1 MFYRLV
7 RPFIKRH
14 YYLIQ
19 IEMKRTLFALV
30 LLVISCSG
38 FAQKSVDA
46 LFSKYSGEDGFTSI
60 TINGNLLKLIR
71 AFDDDDEDNF
81 WPGDVSS
88 IRILVQ
94 DDEGFYS
101 GNFFRMVERELDRR
115 NYEEFMRINDSD
127 NDVVMLVR
135 SQGASFTEF
144 LVIAGDD
151 DGEDNVLIQV
161 KGRMTHREARE
172 FAEKIREDHGAE
184 IVISCR

>member
-1 MFYRLV
+1 
-7 RPFIKRH
+7 
-14 YYLIQ
+14 
-19 IEMKRTLFALV
+19 MKRIVFALV
-30 LLVISCSG
+30 LISISLSG

-60 TINGNLLKLIR
+60 TINGSLLKLIR
-71 AFDDDDEDNF
+71 AFDNNDEDNF
-81 WPGDVSS
+81 WPGDVSV

-94 DDEGFYS
+94 DDGGFYA
-101 GNFFRMVERELDRR
+101 GNFFRMVERELDRK

-127 NDVVMLVR
+127 NDVLMLVR
-135 SQGASFTEF
+135 SQGRNFTEF

-161 KGRMTHREARE
+161 KGNMTYKEARE
-172 FAEKIREDHGAE
+172 FSDKIRKDHGAE

>member
-1 MFYRLV
+1 
-7 RPFIKRH
+7 
-14 YYLIQ
+14 
-19 IEMKRTLFALV
+19 MKRIVFALV
-30 LLVISCSG
+30 LISISLSG

-71 AFDDDDEDNF
+71 AFDNDDEDNF
-81 WPGDVSS
+81 WPGDVSV

-94 DDEGFYS
+94 DDGGFYA
-101 GNFFRMVERELDRR
+101 GNFFRMVERELDRK

-127 NDVVMLVR
+127 NDVLMLVR
-135 SQGASFTEF
+135 SQGRNFTEF

-161 KGRMTHREARE
+161 KGNMTYKEARE
-172 FAEKIREDHGAE
+172 FSDKIRKDHGAE

>member
-1 MFYRLV
+1 
-7 RPFIKRH
+7 
-14 YYLIQ
+14 
-19 IEMKRTLFALV
+19 MKRIVFALV
-30 LLVISCSG
+30 LISISLSG

-71 AFDDDDEDNF
+71 AFDNDDEDNF
-81 WPGDVSS
+81 WPGDVSV

-94 DDEGFYS
+94 DDGGFYA
-101 GNFFRMVERELDRR
+101 GNFFRMVERELDRK

-127 NDVVMLVR
+127 NDVLMLVR
-135 SQGASFTEF
+135 SQGRNFTEF

-161 KGRMTHREARE
+161 KGNMTYKEARE
-172 FAEKIREDHGAE
+172 FSDQIRKDHGAE

>member
-1 MFYRLV
+1 
-7 RPFIKRH
+7 
-14 YYLIQ
+14 
-19 IEMKRTLFALV
+19 MKRIVCALV
-30 LLVISCSG
+30 IMAISISG

-71 AFDDDDEDNF
+71 AFDNDDEDNF
-81 WPGDVSS
+81 WPGDVSV

-94 DDEGFYS
+94 DDEGFYAA
-101 GNFFRMVERELDRR
+101 NFFRMVERELDRK

-127 NDVVMLVR
+127 NDVLMFVR

-161 KGRMTHREARE
+161 KGRMTHKEARE
-172 FAEKIREDHGAE
+172 FADKIKKDHGAE

>member
-1 MFYRLV
+1 
-7 RPFIKRH
+7 
-14 YYLIQ
+14 
-19 IEMKRTLFALV
+19 MKRIVFALV
-30 LLVISCSG
+30 LISISLSG

-71 AFDDDDEDNF
+71 AFDNDDEDNF
-81 WPGDVSS
+81 WPGDVSV

-94 DDEGFYS
+94 DDGGFYA
-101 GNFFRMVERELDRR
+101 GNFFRMVERELDRK

-127 NDVVMLVR
+127 NDVLMLVS
-135 SQGASFTEF
+135 SQGRNFTEF
-144 LVIAGDD
+144 IVIAGDD

-161 KGRMTHREARE
+161 KGNMTYKEARE
-172 FAEKIREDHGAE
+172 FSDKIRKDHGAE